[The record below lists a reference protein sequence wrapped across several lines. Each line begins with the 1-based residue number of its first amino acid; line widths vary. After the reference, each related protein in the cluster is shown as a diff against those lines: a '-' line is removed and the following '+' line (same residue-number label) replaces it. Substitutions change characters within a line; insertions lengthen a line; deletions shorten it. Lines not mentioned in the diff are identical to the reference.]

1 MEYLKFKTD
10 EEIKNYLVS
19 NSLTNTIY
27 FVEPAY
33 PFAIIGITFTNKLL
47 YSYSEMVKTL
57 YQDYMEQGL
66 EDPYTS
72 AMEWVDFN
80 VGYYGS
86 DSPIIVYDIPM
97 DRLDG
102 YCDANGVDD
111 FFAGYKKWI
120 LGLDNQDNLLID
132 CNIPIDKS
140 SNINEYIKT
149 IDLNVQYV

>member
-1 MEYLKFKTD
+1 MEYLKFKTE
-10 EEIKNYLVS
+10 EEIKDYLVS

-33 PFAIIGITFTNKLL
+33 PSAIIGITFTNKLL
-47 YSYSEMVKTL
+47 YSYTEMVETL

-66 EDPYTS
+66 EDSYTA
-72 AMEWVDFN
+72 AMEWIDYN
-80 VGYYGS
+80 VGYCGS
-86 DSPIIVYDIPM
+86 GSQILVYEIPM
-97 DRLDG
+97 DGLDS

-111 FFAGYKKWI
+111 FFAEYQEWI
-120 LGLDNQDNLLID
+120 LGLDNQGNLLID
-132 CNIPIDKS
+132 CNIPLDKS

>member
-1 MEYLKFKTD
+1 MEYLKFKTE
-10 EEIKNYLVS
+10 EEIKDYLVS

-33 PFAIIGITFTNKLL
+33 PSAIIGITFTNKLL
-47 YSYSEMVKTL
+47 YSYTEMVETL

-66 EDPYTS
+66 EDSYTA
-72 AMEWVDFN
+72 AMEWIDYN
-80 VGYYGS
+80 VGYCGS
-86 DSPIIVYDIPM
+86 GSQILVYEIPM
-97 DRLDG
+97 DGLDS

-111 FFAGYKKWI
+111 FFAEYQEWI

-132 CNIPIDKS
+132 CNIPLDKS

>member
-97 DRLDG
+97 DGLDG

-120 LGLDNQDNLLID
+120 LVLDNQDNLLID